1 MLTIPLIA
9 EIDRLI
15 AAANV
20 TARKISEIESELYH
34 VQPDQPASILDGQ
47 NDIVADPLRLDL
59 IPDRPLVGGQA
70 PGSGSFDLN
79 DVHLPAVDEQAI
91 ESSVRSH
98 GNPDGSD
105 GTPESDDLMFGK
117 VPAGCSHAAIVPPT
131 NIP

>member
-34 VQPDQPASILDGQ
+34 VQPDQSASILDRQ
-47 NDIVADPLRLDL
+47 NDVILDPLRFDP
-59 IPDRPLVGGQA
+59 IPDRLLVGGQA
-70 PGSGSFDLN
+70 PGSGRFDLH

-98 GNPDGSD
+98 GNPDGSN
-105 GTPESDDLMFGK
+105 GTPESDDLVFRL